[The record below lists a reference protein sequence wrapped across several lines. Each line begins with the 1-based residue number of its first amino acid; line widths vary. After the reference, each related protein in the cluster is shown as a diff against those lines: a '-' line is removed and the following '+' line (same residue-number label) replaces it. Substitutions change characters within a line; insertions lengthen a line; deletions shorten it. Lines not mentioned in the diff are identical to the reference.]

1 MEYRKTKNLLNN
13 TLNQP
18 AKFRTKNWV
27 VINNKSHGTY
37 NTNSQI
43 KFKTSM
49 LRSHLYD
56 YSHAYI
62 LVSGTIAVE
71 NTSSKSTSGAAV
83 NNPNIEVLFKNCVP

>member
-1 MEYRKTKNLLNN
+1 
-13 TLNQP
+13 
-18 AKFRTKNWV
+18 
-27 VINNKSHGTY
+27 
-37 NTNSQI
+37 
-43 KFKTSM
+43 M

>member
-1 MEYRKTKNLLNN
+1 
-13 TLNQP
+13 
-18 AKFRTKNWV
+18 
-27 VINNKSHGTY
+27 
-37 NTNSQI
+37 
-43 KFKTSM
+43 M

-83 NNPNIEVLFKNCVP
+83 NNPNIEVLFKNCVPWIA